1 MDEANEQKGIAF
13 MQEAQKKL
21 NSKGFMGGL
30 FG

>member
-1 MDEANEQKGIAF
+1 MADSEAKGK
-13 MQEAQKKL
+13 QYLEEAKKKL